1 MPMEPL
7 IRICGVPVIPS
18 SGTHLVA
25 PPVEPLVAPM
35 GNGLDHVTAA
45 RFPAR
50 KVIIPP
56 GVPISAFPV
65 EAEFLAQF
73 QRVRTQADQAAAQ
86 VVALQAKNDALE
98 AQLAEQARRNAATV
112 NHFLAPVPI
121 SDSPC
126 TVLSGPVVPTAVVPP
141 ISGVTDMSLSGRHYA
156 YKSLKLPM
164 PKSISVKVLEQ
175 NVDNSAYLT
184 ALLEDIFAYLGG
196 GVGRTY
202 DWDSGLRAFME
213 APDAKLF
220 HTTFFDEMK
229 TSGGQFDSKVY
240 IAKFISAF
248 TGDVRPLHVVALHEL
263 HAGKITQGALP
274 VAKYSER
281 FHQRSRQLPGES
293 QSSLCLHF
301 LNGLK
306 PELRARCCLDRDN
319 NRWDSLAALVQFTLA
334 EEERLNLISS
344 TSDLPHLSCSSQP
357 ESPHFFPFG
366 SRRHRDWGHKGK
378 MEKRQRR
385 MIFQESEVDNP

>member
-1 MPMEPL
+1 M
-7 IRICGVPVIPS
+7 
-18 SGTHLVA
+18 
-25 PPVEPLVAPM
+25 
-35 GNGLDHVTAA
+35 
-45 RFPAR
+45 
-50 KVIIPP
+50 
-56 GVPISAFPV
+56 
-65 EAEFLAQF
+65 FLFLPFLWKQTFFFSF
-73 QRVRTQADQAAAQ
+73 QRVRTQADQALAQ

-112 NHFLAPVPI
+112 NHFLASGPI
-121 SDSPC
+121 TDSP
-126 TVLSGPVVPTAVVPP
+126 GPVVPTAVVPP
-141 ISGVTDMSLSGRHYA
+141 ILGVPDMSISACHSA
-156 YKSLKLPM
+156 DKSPKLPM
-164 PKSISVKVLEQ
+164 PESISVKVLEQ
-175 NVDNSAYLT
+175 NVDNSAHLT
-184 ALLEDIFAYLGG
+184 ALMEDIFVYLSG

-202 DWDSGLRAFME
+202 DWDAGLRAFMK

-220 HTTFFDEMK
+220 HTTFFDELK
-229 TSGGQFDSKVY
+229 TSGGQFDPKVY

-248 TGDVRPLHVVALHEL
+248 TGDVRPLDVVALHEL
-263 HAGKITQGALP
+263 HAGVITQGALP

-344 TSDLPHLSCSSQP
+344 TSDLPHLSCSSQL
-357 ESPHFFPFG
+357 ESPHFSPFG
-366 SRRHRDWGHKGK
+366 SRRNREWGHKGK

-385 MIFQESEVDNP
+385 MNFQESDPSEVENP